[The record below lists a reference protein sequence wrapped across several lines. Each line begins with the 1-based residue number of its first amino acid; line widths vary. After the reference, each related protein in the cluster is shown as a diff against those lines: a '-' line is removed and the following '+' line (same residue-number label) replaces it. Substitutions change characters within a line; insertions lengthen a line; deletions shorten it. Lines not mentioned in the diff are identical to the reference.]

1 MPRALTRSI
10 TLLHATALVAGTII
24 GASIF
29 VQPSAIVGAVPSV
42 GAVYLVWI
50 VSGGLTLFGALIAAE
65 LASAYPTAGGVYV
78 FLKESFSPG
87 IGFLWGWA
95 MFWTMHTGI
104 IAAIATVFAQYA
116 AYFIPVGDV
125 GLKLL
130 AVGAI
135 ATLSGVN
142 YLGVRQGSAV
152 QTSFT
157 IAKIT
162 AIIAIIAVAF
172 ILGPRESLT
181 TGVAA
186 PIDATRVASGGGMSH
201 AFALALVA
209 SLFAFGG
216 WHIVTYT
223 AEETQEP
230 ERTIPRALLIGVI
243 LVTACYVAL
252 NAAYFHVLPSTR
264 IATSTRVAADA
275 ADAVLGAGGAAFMSA
290 LVAISTFGALNGIIL
305 AGPRVYMSMARDGML
320 FRWAGEIHR
329 NFRTPHRA
337 IVAQTI
343 WAAVL
348 VVTGSYRSLFTR
360 VVYTEWIFF
369 ALMAAGLMRLRSRS
383 EYSPA
388 YRLRGYPLIPVV
400 FILSSLYIV
409 INQVI
414 SEPVNSVTGILLV
427 AAGWPIY
434 YFWLR
439 KSPPPRTATA
449 DVD

>member
-1 MPRALTRSI
+1 MPSALTRSI

-29 VQPSAIVGAVPSV
+29 VQPSAIVEAVPSV
-42 GAVYLVWI
+42 RAVYLVWI
-50 VSGGLTLFGALIAAE
+50 VAGILTLFGALIAAE
-65 LASAYPTAGGVYV
+65 LASAYSTAGGVYI

-87 IGFLWGWA
+87 VGFLWGWA

-104 IAAIATVFAQYA
+104 IAAIAMVFARYA
-116 AYFIPVGDV
+116 AYFIPVGNL

-135 ATLSGVN
+135 ATLSAVN
-142 YLGVRQGSAV
+142 YLGVRQGSAI

-157 IAKIT
+157 IAKVT

-172 ILGPRESLT
+172 IVGPREPLA

-186 PIDATRVASGGGMSH
+186 TIDATHAASSAGMAH

-223 AEETQEP
+223 AEETEEP
-230 ERTIPRALLIGVI
+230 EKTVPRALLIGVI

-252 NAAYFHVLPSTR
+252 NAAYFHVLPPTR
-264 IATSTRVAADA
+264 IASSTRVAADA
-275 ADAVLGAGGAAFMSA
+275 ADAVLGTGGAAFMSA
-290 LVAISTFGALNGIIL
+290 LVAISTFGALNGVIL
-305 AGPRVYMSMARDGML
+305 AGPRVYMAMARDGML
-320 FRWAGEIHR
+320 FRWAGEIHLT
-329 NFRTPHRA
+329 FRTPYRA
-337 IVAQTI
+337 IVLQAA
-343 WAAVL
+343 WATVL

-383 EYSPA
+383 EYAPA
-388 YRLRGYPLIPVV
+388 YRLRGYPLIPLV

-409 INQVI
+409 TNQII

-439 KSPPPRTATA
+439 KSRQPRSATA
-449 DVD
+449 NAD